1 VVIWTP
7 TDRTQYVH
15 IFRRP
20 ACYHPVAQVHLHG
33 KEGVVVVGAMGG
45 VDKQEHWFTEGFDTA
60 DLQEAKALLEEV
72 F

>member
-1 VVIWTP
+1 LIIWTP
-7 TDRTQYVH
+7 TNRAQQVH
-15 IFRRP
+15 ILDRP
-20 ACYHPVAQVHLHG
+20 ACHHSVAHLHLHG

-60 DLQEAKALLEEV
+60 DLQESKALLEEM